1 MGEIHKLLSEHGKA
15 KVLQLGLEF
24 ERPVIDAAANYLG
37 NDDTEIAFLYSG
49 WAQAALPHK
58 RLPDDASWQIRTDYL
73 TLIVQPGVR
82 SNETGAPTHVGVPY
96 GSRAR
101 LIFIYLQ
108 SEALKNNSCEIELG
122 KTLREWLRRLGIPIG
137 GKSVEAVR
145 EQAERISR
153 CNMTFEMR
161 RGDRSGL
168 VNQHILDTAM
178 FVSDPAGVGR
188 GQFLE
193 RATLSARFFEQL
205 KRHPV
210 PIEEA
215 AISAIAN
222 NSLAI
227 DIYCWLAYRLHSLDK
242 ATMISWRALHMQFGA
257 NTSSLKYFK
266 HNFRRPLEIA
276 LSVYPDAKVD
286 YEDQGLKLHPSRP
299 PVSPKIVALAT
310 KHVTK
315 A

>member
-37 NDDTEIAFLYSG
+37 TDDAEIAFLYSG

-58 RLPDDASWQIRTDYL
+58 RLADDASWQIRTDYL

-193 RATLSARFFEQL
+193 KATLSARFFEQL

-242 ATMISWRALHMQFGA
+242 TTAVSWRALHMQFGA

-286 YEDQGLKLHPSRP
+286 YEDQGLRLHPSRP
-299 PVSPKIVALAT
+299 PVSPKVVALAT

-315 A
+315 P